1 MAALLV
7 IALVLAMVLVELWR
21 RRSARPAPRPAP
33 PAALRVPRPPAD
45 LFLDD
50 NHTWVRLAADGTLRL
65 GVDDW
70 LTELL
75 GQVDRVELPGPGA
88 RVQRGEPLLVLH
100 QGPRR
105 LSVPSP
111 AAGEIAGTNPLVQDN
126 PRVVVDD
133 PYGLGWVAA
142 LRPRDH
148 REALAPLHVGNGASG
163 RLRAELERVVDFF
176 AGLVPG
182 AAPLLADGGL
192 PRRGALAELDDA
204 GWAAFQRRFLS

>member
-1 MAALLV
+1 MAVFLV
-7 IALVLAMVLVELWR
+7 IVLVLAVVLVELWR
-21 RRSARPAPRPAP
+21 RSRRPAPRPAP
-33 PAALRVPRPPAD
+33 RTALRVPRPPAD
-45 LFLDD
+45 LFIDD
-50 NHTWVRLAADGTLRL
+50 NHTWVRLGADGALRL

-75 GQVDRVELPGPGA
+75 GQVDRVELPEPGA
-88 RVQRGEPLLVLH
+88 RVERGDPLLVLH
-100 QGPRR
+100 LGPRQ

-111 AAGEIAGTNPLVQDN
+111 VAGELAGSNPLVRDN

-133 PYGLGWVAA
+133 PYGLGWVVA

-148 REALAPLHVGNGASG
+148 KEALFPLHVGNGAAG

-176 AGLVPG
+176 SGLVPG
-182 AAPLLADGGL
+182 SAPLLADGGV

-204 GWAAFQRRFLS
+204 GWEAFQRQFLR